1 MLALV
6 LACIAQGNPKQT
18 LDAFVAAEAANSKQ
32 SLTIVVSSN
41 LSGTSTK
48 TTYELA
54 FTRPNRLRME
64 VRENTPPTDRVFTIN
79 RNGRIVLKE
88 HGVGGPQPPSD
99 PMSLEQF
106 ADFVLATALEEKTA

>member
-1 MLALV
+1 LQQLRA
-6 LACIAQGNPKQT
+6 A
-18 LDAFVAAEAANSKQ
+18 AAELRPSFLEGGL
-32 SLTIVVSSN
+32 SLN
-41 LSGTSTK
+41 
-48 TTYELA
+48 
-54 FTRPNRLRME
+54 RPSPRPGVPQR
-64 VRENTPPTDRVFTIN
+64 DFFTIN